1 MDIQEIKHAIPAV
14 DTRSLVDKVEMN
26 LIDIFIN
33 RQLQPGDS
41 IPKEVELSEA
51 MGVSRTV
58 IRESLN
64 RLKTMGLIES
74 KKHKGAVIKS
84 PDLSSILQKSMIPR
98 ILDNSTLKDIFEMRL
113 TLEIGMADLIFQR
126 ITPTDIE
133 DLIRITENEPD
144 SSASILFDIDHEIL
158 FHGKLYE
165 ITRNETLKNF
175 QKMLL
180 PVFTYVYD
188 SGLINRPI
196 QKKSFVSHKEL
207 IEVLKNG
214 TADDF
219 RMAMRKHLENHFER
233 LRALENENQSVTNG
247 EKTD

>member
-1 MDIQEIKHAIPAV
+1 MDIHEMKHTILPV

-33 RQLQPGDS
+33 KQLQPGDS

-84 PDLSSILQKSMIPR
+84 PDLSSILQKSMIPG
-98 ILDNSTLKDIFEMRL
+98 ILNEGTLKDVFEMRL
-113 TLEIGMADLIFQR
+113 VIEVGMADLVVNHV
-126 ITPTDIE
+126 TDKDIE
-133 DLIRITENEPD
+133 ELFSIVKNEISPSEN
-144 SSASILFDIDHEIL
+144 ILFDVDYEIK

-165 ITRNETLKNF
+165 ITGNETLKGF
-175 QKMLL
+175 QRMLL
-180 PVFTYVYD
+180 PAFSYVYT
-188 SGLINRPI
+188 SGLINKTIDDKRY
-196 QKKSFVSHKEL
+196 VSHMEL
-207 IEVLKNG
+207 VEVLRLRD
-214 TADDF
+214 ADKF
-219 RMAMRKHLENHFER
+219 RKAMRKHLENHFER
-233 LRALENENQSVTNG
+233 LRALDNEAKTKA
-247 EKTD
+247 EKTI